1 MTLFSL
7 LRCQSR
13 PDISLSATSPNAALK
28 GEREI
33 SEEGKGIVKA
43 GQESQT
49 GCSYFGNKKNNA
61 AEYLTRQEGT
71 YRKTGQNRTEI
82 SETSRRN
89 RSPRGDGPYPWFG
102 AAAWRPAAGGGERAR
117 RAGPGAASAWAYLA
131 RSHVP
136 LRCAVTVCRGRPG
149 VGSVD
154 GESCPTHAPLA
165 LTMPVV
171 RGIIIDAARRPRR
184 PT

>member
-1 MTLFSL
+1 MARAALTLFSP

-13 PDISLSATSPNAALK
+13 PDISLAATSPNAALK

-49 GCSYFGNKKNNA
+49 GCSYFGSKKNNA

-102 AAAWRPAAGGGERAR
+102 AAAWRPAAGGERRRGTCAPAPGWLGLEETCGGPARGHVGTRKRGEFLVIFFLAELAKSTSNNWRN
-117 RAGPGAASAWAYLA
+117 AGRMTCSF
-131 RSHVP
+131 
-136 LRCAVTVCRGRPG
+136 
-149 VGSVD
+149 
-154 GESCPTHAPLA
+154 
-165 LTMPVV
+165 
-171 RGIIIDAARRPRR
+171 
-184 PT
+184 

>member
-71 YRKTGQNRTEI
+71 HRKTGQNRTEI

-102 AAAWRPAAGGGERAR
+102 AAAWRPAAASLPSRGGEPHRRAIRWGQWRRRRPAASGGGERAR
-117 RAGPGAASAWAYLA
+117 PRLAGSGWKRRAVGP
-131 RSHVP
+131 
-136 LRCAVTVCRGRPG
+136 RGGRWG
-149 VGSVD
+149 RANEGNF
-154 GESCPTHAPLA
+154 
-165 LTMPVV
+165 
-171 RGIIIDAARRPRR
+171 
-184 PT
+184 

>member
-1 MTLFSL
+1 MARAALTLFSP

-13 PDISLSATSPNAALK
+13 PDISLAATSPNAALK

-89 RSPRGDGPYPWFG
+89 RPARGDGPYPWLG
-102 AAAWRPAAGGGERAR
+102 AAAWRPAAASLPSRGGEPHR
-117 RAGPGAASAWAYLA
+117 RAIRWGQWRRRPAASGGRGTRAPAPGWLGLA
-131 RSHVP
+131 ETCGGP
-136 LRCAVTVCRGRPG
+136 ARGRWG
-149 VGSVD
+149 RANEGNF
-154 GESCPTHAPLA
+154 
-165 LTMPVV
+165 
-171 RGIIIDAARRPRR
+171 
-184 PT
+184 

>member
-13 PDISLSATSPNAALK
+13 PDISLAATSPNAALK

-102 AAAWRPAAGGGERAR
+102 AAAWRPAAGGRRRAEAGNMRAR
-117 RAGPGAASAWAYLA
+117 AWLARVGRDVRWARAGAGGDAQ
-131 RSHVP
+131 
-136 LRCAVTVCRGRPG
+136 T
-149 VGSVD
+149 
-154 GESCPTHAPLA
+154 
-165 LTMPVV
+165 
-171 RGIIIDAARRPRR
+171 RGISSDFFSCRASYECPSSCGPA
-184 PT
+184 